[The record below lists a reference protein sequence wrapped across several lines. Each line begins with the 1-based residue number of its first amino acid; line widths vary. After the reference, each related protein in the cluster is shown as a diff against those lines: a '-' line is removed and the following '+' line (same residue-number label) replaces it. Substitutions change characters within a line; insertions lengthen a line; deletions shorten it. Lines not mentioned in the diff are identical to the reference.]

1 MLTVVSPAKTLDY
14 ESELPTQQHTMPLF
28 LDDSAALVDVL
39 KAKEPWELSDLM
51 NISRD
56 LATLNVNR
64 FQSWSLPFSL
74 ENSRQAIY
82 AFKGDVYTG
91 LAAESLSAAEIK
103 ESQKRL
109 RILSGLYGVL
119 KPLDLMR
126 PYRLEMGT
134 RLSSPRGNNLY
145 QFWGS
150 RITEVLNQ
158 ELESMKEPVLVNL
171 ASNEYFKSVKTKQL
185 KARVITAVFKDLK
198 GCQYKVISFWAK
210 KARGLMARY
219 IIQHKINL
227 PEALK
232 DFCAEGYQ
240 YRPDMSEGDQWVFT
254 RDH

>member
-14 ESELPTQQHTMPLF
+14 ESKLPTTKHTIPAF
-28 LDDSAALVDVL
+28 LDESAALVDVL
-39 KAKEPWELSDLM
+39 KGKEPWELSDLM
-51 NISRD
+51 NISND

-74 ENSRQAIY
+74 DNSRQAIY

-91 LAAESLSAAEIK
+91 LAAESLTAAEIK

-109 RILSGLYGVL
+109 RILSGLYGLL

-134 RLSSPRGNNLY
+134 RLSNPRGNNLY

-150 RITEVLNQ
+150 RITDALNQ
-158 ELESMKEPVLVNL
+158 ELEAMKEPVLVNL

-185 KARVITAVFKDLK
+185 KARVITPVFKDLK
-198 GCQYKVISFWAK
+198 GSQYKVVSFWAK

-219 IIQHKINL
+219 IIQHKINF

-240 YRPDMSEGDQWVFT
+240 YSAAMSEGDQWVFT